1 MPGPRRA
8 ECDDPPTGGPARDP
22 VGAAFVADPVQPV
35 TKVDPLPQGVGRRLV
50 SVLVVAAIVVLLIVL
65 LFDNLR
71 EFFEIILLSLFLS
84 FAIEPAVN
92 WLARHGWK
100 RGLATG
106 AIFLAV

>member
-1 MPGPRRA
+1 MPWRGRGR
-8 ECDDPPTGGPARDP
+8 CDDPEADGPPHEPRETELAES
-22 VGAAFVADPVQPV
+22 VQPI
-35 TKVDPLPQGVGRRLV
+35 TRVDPLPRGVGRRLLLI
-50 SVLVVAAIVVLLIVL
+50 LVGAAVIVLLIVT
-65 LFDNLR
+65 LFDNMR

-106 AIFLAV
+106 AVFL